1 MYDGKKFIVKKEDI
15 LINYKNNMKPQAVKI
30 KFKPLHDRVLIK
42 PMEAATHTKA
52 GIIIPETAQR
62 NPPGGEIIS
71 AGNGITKLVIRIFG
85 VEIFYAG
92 APLFVK
98 KRDNVVY
105 HKHSGEDIS
114 FDKETGYLVTPDTP
128 AEQTVVYKTMR
139 EAEIIA
145 IL

>member
-1 MYDGKKFIVKKEDI
+1 
-15 LINYKNNMKPQAVKI
+15 MKPQAVKI

-52 GIIIPETAQR
+52 GIIIPETAQK
-62 NPPGGEIIS
+62 NPPGGE
-71 AGNGITKLVIRIFG
+71 VIEVGSGFDK
-85 VEIFYAG
+85 
-92 APLFVK
+92 PLTVK
-98 KRDNVVY
+98 KGDKVVY